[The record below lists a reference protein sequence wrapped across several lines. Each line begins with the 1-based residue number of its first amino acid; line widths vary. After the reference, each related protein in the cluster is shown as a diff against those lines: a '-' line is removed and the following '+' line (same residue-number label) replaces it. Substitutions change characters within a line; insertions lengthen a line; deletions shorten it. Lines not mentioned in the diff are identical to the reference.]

1 MTSWFLL
8 VAAIVF
14 EVAGTTSMKLSA
26 GFTKVLPSVLLFVFY
41 ALAFAALTL
50 TLKKM
55 EVSFVYAIWSGLGT
69 TLVTL
74 IGILYFKESANI
86 VKIASIGLIIL
97 GVVGL
102 HLSSTAHWFR
112 S

>member
-1 MTSWFLL
+1 MTPWLLL

-26 GFTKVLPSVLLFVFY
+26 GFTKALPSVLLFVFY
-41 ALAFAALTL
+41 ALAFGALTL

-69 TLVTL
+69 ALVTL
-74 IGILYFKESANI
+74 IGIYYFKESANI
-86 VKIASIGLIIL
+86 FKIASIGLIIL

-102 HLSSTAHWFR
+102 HFSSTAH
-112 S
+112 

>member
-1 MTSWFLL
+1 MTPWLLL

-41 ALAFAALTL
+41 ALAFGALTL

-86 VKIASIGLIIL
+86 FKIASISLIIL

-102 HLSSTAHWFR
+102 HFSSTAH
-112 S
+112 

>member
-1 MTSWFLL
+1 
-8 VAAIVF
+8 
-14 EVAGTTSMKLSA
+14 MKGSE
-26 GFTKVLPSVLLFVFY
+26 GFAKVLPSVLLFVFY
-41 ALAFAALTL
+41 DLAFAALTL

-102 HLSSTAHWFR
+102 HLSSTAH
-112 S
+112 

>member
-1 MTSWFLL
+1 MTSWLLL

-41 ALAFAALTL
+41 ALAFGALTL
-50 TLKKM
+50 TLKKL

-102 HLSSTAHWFR
+102 HLSSTAH
-112 S
+112 

>member
-1 MTSWFLL
+1 MTPWLLL

-41 ALAFAALTL
+41 ALAFGALTL

-69 TLVTL
+69 ALVTL

-86 VKIASIGLIIL
+86 FKIASIGLIIL

-102 HLSSTAHWFR
+102 HFSSTAH
-112 S
+112 

>member
-1 MTSWFLL
+1 L

-41 ALAFAALTL
+41 ALAFGALTL

-69 TLVTL
+69 ALVTL
-74 IGILYFKESANI
+74 IGILYFKESANLF
-86 VKIASIGLIIL
+86 KIASIGLIIL

-102 HLSSTAHWFR
+102 HFSSTAH
-112 S
+112 

>member
-1 MTSWFLL
+1 MTPWLLL

-26 GFTKVLPSVLLFVFY
+26 GFTKALPSVLLFVFY
-41 ALAFAALTL
+41 ALAFGALTL

-74 IGILYFKESANI
+74 IGIYYFKESANLF
-86 VKIASIGLIIL
+86 KIASIGLIIL

-102 HLSSTAHWFR
+102 HLSSTAH
-112 S
+112 

>member
-1 MTSWFLL
+1 MTSWLLL

-26 GFTKVLPSVLLFVFY
+26 GFTKALPSVLLFVFY
-41 ALAFAALTL
+41 ALAFGALTL

-86 VKIASIGLIIL
+86 FKIASIGLIIL
-97 GVVGL
+97 GVAGL
-102 HLSSTAHWFR
+102 HLSSAAH
-112 S
+112 

>member
-1 MTSWFLL
+1 MTSWLLL

-41 ALAFAALTL
+41 ALAFGALTL
-50 TLKKM
+50 TLKEM

-86 VKIASIGLIIL
+86 FKIASIGLIIL
-97 GVVGL
+97 GVAGL
-102 HLSSTAHWFR
+102 HLSSVAH
-112 S
+112 

>member
-1 MTSWFLL
+1 MTPWLLL

-26 GFTKVLPSVLLFVFY
+26 GFTKALPSVLLFVFY
-41 ALAFAALTL
+41 ALAFGALTL
-50 TLKKM
+50 TLKNM

-69 TLVTL
+69 ALVTL
-74 IGILYFKESANI
+74 IGILYFKESANLF
-86 VKIASIGLIIL
+86 KIASIGLIIL

-102 HLSSTAHWFR
+102 HFSSTAH
-112 S
+112 

>member
-1 MTSWFLL
+1 MTPWLLL

-41 ALAFAALTL
+41 ALAFGALTL

-69 TLVTL
+69 ALVTL
-74 IGILYFKESANI
+74 IGIYYFKESANI
-86 VKIASIGLIIL
+86 FKIASIGLIIL

-102 HLSSTAHWFR
+102 HFSSTAH
-112 S
+112 

>member
-1 MTSWFLL
+1 MTPWLLL

-26 GFTKVLPSVLLFVFY
+26 GFTKALPSVLLFVFY
-41 ALAFAALTL
+41 ALAFGALTL
-50 TLKKM
+50 TLKNM

-69 TLVTL
+69 ALVTL

-86 VKIASIGLIIL
+86 FKIASIGLIIL

-102 HLSSTAHWFR
+102 HFSSTAH
-112 S
+112 

>member
-1 MTSWFLL
+1 MTSWLLL

-26 GFTKVLPSVLLFVFY
+26 GFTKALPSVLLFVFY
-41 ALAFAALTL
+41 ALAFGALTL
-50 TLKKM
+50 TLKKL

-86 VKIASIGLIIL
+86 VKIASIGLIVL

-102 HLSSTAHWFR
+102 HLSSTTH
-112 S
+112 